1 MSGGKKAA
9 ANQAEMMETML
20 DEAERNRDYF
30 QPQFEAQQE
39 VVDAS
44 MQDFKDFEFTNPYAD
59 LENPYADIRTDFGNP
74 SAGMGN
80 VADSM
85 TNVAANAIDPSA
97 GMTDYS
103 AGMTNVAAGAQN
115 MYANMQNKFAGMEN
129 AFAGL
134 ENQYEGMEN
143 AFEDATV
150 DTRAAEFQAQ
160 QVAQQ
165 QANIMQGLRGAAG
178 TSGIAA
184 LAQTM
189 ANQGQLASQQA
200 AAGIAQQERQNQML
214 QMREASRLQQ
224 LERSEAARL
233 QSQAAQGAMSI
244 QQQERAGA
252 ARVQEQMAA
261 GAMSAQQQRIAGA
274 SQLQGIQAQARG
286 QLQNLQFQGAAEQQR
301 QFLSGAQALQDAQ
314 LKGALALQNMQFQG
328 EQWANEMNA
337 AQENLIAQGAWTADS
352 TAAQGAAAVQQ
363 AEFGQLS
370 TILGMDMGQ
379 LAGLQSAL
387 TGAQGNVLAGYGSM
401 SEMFGSQ
408 AQASSQMWSQA
419 ASTAATLGMMKLK
432 FACIPKGTKI
442 DCVEGSVAIENIK
455 PGDTIIGYNGKPV
468 KVMQKHEYLED
479 PTAKRFYKIKFN
491 NGSIVDTCD
500 MHKIQGERAMDI
512 TKNVESKE
520 VYDGVEFSYDLLT
533 KDMGYRINGI
543 PVNSMI
549 AEMASEIVKTIK
561 NK

>member
-9 ANQAEMMETML
+9 DNQAEIMETML

-39 VVDAS
+39 VVDAE
-44 MQDFKDFEFTNPYAD
+44 MQNFKDFEFTNPYAD

-85 TNVAANAIDPSA
+85 TNVAADAIDP
-97 GMTDYS
+97 S

-115 MYANMQNKFAGMEN
+115 MMANMQNQFAGMEN
-129 AFAGL
+129 SFAGL

-214 QMREASRLQQ
+214 QMQEASRLQQ
-224 LERSEAARL
+224 LERGEAARL

-252 ARVQEQMAA
+252 ARVQEQIAA

-274 SQLQGIQAQARG
+274 T
-286 QLQNLQFQGAAEQQR
+286 QLQNLQFQGATEQQR
-301 QFLSGAQALQDAQ
+301 QQLAGAQALQDAQ
-314 LKGALALQNMQFQG
+314 LRGAMQLQNMQFQG

-337 AQENLIAQGAWTADS
+337 AQENLIAQGAWTADV

-370 TILGMDMGQ
+370 SILGMEMGQ

-387 TGAQGNVLAGYGSM
+387 TGAQGNVMAGYGSM
-401 SEMFGSQ
+401 AEMYGSQ
-408 AQASSQMWSQA
+408 AAASSAMWGQA
-419 ASTAATLGMMKLK
+419 ASTAASLGMMKLS
-432 FACIPKGTKI
+432 FLCIPKGTKI
-442 DCVEGSVAIENIK
+442 DCVEDSIAIEDIK
-455 PGDTIIGYNGKPV
+455 PGDTVIGYNGKPV

-479 PTAKRFYKIKFN
+479 PTLKRFYKIKFN
-491 NGSIVDTCD
+491 NGSIVDACD
-500 MHKIQGERAMDI
+500 MHKIQGERAIDI
-512 TKNVESKE
+512 TKDVESKE

-533 KDMGYRINGI
+533 EDMGYRINGI

>member
-9 ANQAEMMETML
+9 DNQAEIMETML
-20 DEAERNRDYF
+20 DEAEKQRDYF
-30 QPQFEAQQE
+30 QPQFEEQQE
-39 VVDAS
+39 VVDAE
-44 MQDFKDFEFTNPYAD
+44 MQNFKDFEFTNPYAD

-85 TNVAANAIDPSA
+85 TNVAADAIDP
-97 GMTDYS
+97 S

-115 MYANMQNKFAGMEN
+115 MMANMQNQFAGMEN
-129 AFAGL
+129 SFAGL

-214 QMREASRLQQ
+214 QMQEASRLQQ
-224 LERSEAARL
+224 LERGEAARL

-252 ARVQEQMAA
+252 ARVQEQIAA

-274 SQLQGIQAQARG
+274 T
-286 QLQNLQFQGAAEQQR
+286 QLQNLQFQGATEQQR
-301 QFLSGAQALQDAQ
+301 QQLAGAQALQDAQ
-314 LKGALALQNMQFQG
+314 LRGAMQLQNMQFQG

-337 AQENLIAQGAWTADS
+337 AQENLIAQGAWTADA

-370 TILGMDMGQ
+370 TILGMEMGQ

-408 AQASSQMWSQA
+408 AQAASQMWAQA
-419 ASTAATLGMMKLK
+419 GSTAATLGMMKLS
-432 FACIPKGTKI
+432 FLCIPKGTKI
-442 DCVEGSVAIENIK
+442 DCVEDSIAIEDIK
-455 PGDTIIGYNGKPV
+455 PGDTVIGYNGKPV

-479 PTAKRFYKIKFN
+479 PTLKRFYKIKFN

-500 MHKIQGERAMDI
+500 MHKIQGERAIDI
-512 TKNVESKE
+512 TKDVESKE

-533 KDMGYRINGI
+533 EDMGYRINGI

>member
-9 ANQAEMMETML
+9 DNQAEIMETML

-39 VVDAS
+39 VVNAE
-44 MQDFKDFEFTNPYAD
+44 MQNFKDFEFTNPYAD

-85 TNVAANAIDPSA
+85 TNVAADAIDP
-97 GMTDYS
+97 S

-115 MYANMQNKFAGMEN
+115 MMANMQNQFAGMEN
-129 AFAGL
+129 SFAGL
-134 ENQYEGMEN
+134 ENQCEGMEN

-214 QMREASRLQQ
+214 QMQEASRLQQ
-224 LERSEAARL
+224 LERGEAARL

-252 ARVQEQMAA
+252 ARVQEQIAA

-274 SQLQGIQAQARG
+274 T

-314 LKGALALQNMQFQG
+314 LRGAMQLQNMQFQG

-337 AQENLIAQGAWTADS
+337 AQENLIAQGAWTADV

-401 SEMFGSQ
+401 AEMYGSQ
-408 AQASSQMWSQA
+408 AQASSAMWGQA
-419 ASTAATLGMMKLK
+419 ASTAASLGMMKLS

-455 PGDTIIGYNGKPV
+455 PGDTIIGYNGDPV

-491 NGSIVDTCD
+491 NGSIVDVCD
-500 MHKIQGERAMDI
+500 MHRIQGERAMDI
-512 TKNVESKE
+512 TKNVETKE